1 MKKTGLKNRIAAAAM
16 AAAMALSMTLSW
28 IQPVQAADVQ
38 MRYVANEDLAPGIHY
53 SEEDIQGY
61 GSNGDR
67 RIRVNHL
74 TVDPSAEGVEFNSTR
89 AEDTINARENIL
101 NQAMRD
107 VYQGVNVVASV
118 NADPYNM
125 DYGLNSG
132 IQVRSGAIVTSQP
145 NNQYTTDT
153 PVFFVDGDVAQVT
166 SFFASSEV
174 DRIYINFCDPWPGSR
189 HAKRRLTHPNFL
201 QLYRQVLT
209 EKGEIHFKTD
219 NRDLFEWSLLQFP
232 QASFSL
238 QAVTRNLHANGICG
252 VMTDYEEKFHQLGM
266 PINRC
271 EAVMELKQGVREAS
285 VLAEP

>member
-1 MKKTGLKNRIAAAAM
+1 M
-16 AAAMALSMTLSW
+16 
-28 IQPVQAADVQ
+28 Q

-132 IQVRSGAIVTSQP
+132 IQVRQRSDCDQS
-145 NNQYTTDT
+145 
-153 PVFFVDGDVAQVT
+153 AQ
-166 SFFASSEV
+166 
-174 DRIYINFCDPWPGSR
+174 
-189 HAKRRLTHPNFL
+189 
-201 QLYRQVLT
+201 
-209 EKGEIHFKTD
+209 
-219 NRDLFEWSLLQFP
+219 
-232 QASFSL
+232 
-238 QAVTRNLHANGICG
+238 
-252 VMTDYEEKFHQLGM
+252 
-266 PINRC
+266 
-271 EAVMELKQGVREAS
+271 
-285 VLAEP
+285 